1 MRRAAATLLGV
12 ILAVTPAALWIAWTP
27 SLLVGVMALALVSAG
42 LLVLLTE
49 SSPRDH
55 AAKDGKVALP
65 EEFVDEV
72 QRLFPLTY
80 HHSAAGP
87 ARFRL
92 TMKRL
97 SQGLLKK

>member
-1 MRRAAATLLGV
+1 MRRAATTLLGV
-12 ILAVTPAALWIAWTP
+12 ILALTPGALWIAWTP
-27 SLLVGVMALALVSAG
+27 SLLIGVMAVALVSAG

-49 SSPRDH
+49 SSPRDP
-55 AAKDGKVALP
+55 AAQDGKVALP

-87 ARFRL
+87 ARFRQ
-92 TMKRL
+92 TMERL
-97 SQGLLKK
+97 SQHRLK